1 MRTLKIQND
10 DLIFDGQNDLQMVE
24 GRDETAQS
32 IERVLSTNIG
42 EWFLNIEHGL
52 DIALIRDKLAE
63 DDRKR
68 LEIIRALSQDPR
80 FEELKEFNMS
90 FDRRERKLQLSF
102 TALMKSGETIEVEE
116 VLDIG

>member
-1 MRTLKIQND
+1 MRTLKLQND
-10 DLIFDGQNDLQMVE
+10 DLVFDGQNSLQLVE
-24 GRDETAQS
+24 GREEAAQS

-52 DIALIRDKLAE
+52 DIDIIRNKLVE

-90 FDRRERKLQLSF
+90 FDRKERKLQLSF
-102 TALMKSGETIEVEE
+102 IALMKSGETIEVEE